1 MISILASLL
10 ATTAP
15 LADSTAV
22 SSSNAS
28 YDGNSLVL
36 KGQVLLDHGLG
47 QMKAEEAILDK
58 QEVGKEF
65 PFSFIRL
72 RTDVVLT
79 LSQDATLS
87 CDTADLDFNSLEGHL
102 TSSERLR
109 YTGSLK
115 RKKGSATPFCLT
127 SKLADLS
134 FSKQETETQKP
145 KYDIASILA
154 QESVQFE
161 YDQKYTLHA
170 DTTIFDQLKHHL
182 SAHSKKD
189 TKCRLTYDNNQINA
203 DKMDL
208 DLMLS
213 EISMSHPQG
222 SLHSLISQATTQF
235 SSDNLLWNHLTN
247 TLFLK
252 GDVSLED
259 PSLGTVLSQE
269 EIKLIQTDKQLS
281 SIHTQG
287 KTTINYLNTHKL
299 TCFGTIDLDQK
310 RLQANIISPL
320 VGGATPA
327 ELQLSY
333 QEEQIT
339 AFADTG
345 HVEYTLTNNTFQPL
359 SLSLKG
365 HVRLFSHD
373 PNKPP
378 LFGITDRLTYSPT
391 TRTFILNADPGKKVI
406 FINEAENIRL
416 SAQEVHVT
424 EDPITKRQTVK
435 GVGNVQ
441 LTLSA
446 DEEALMNQFFNLSN
460 KL

>member
-1 MISILASLL
+1 MISVLASILA
-10 ATTAP
+10 ATAP
-15 LADSTAV
+15 LADSTAL

-28 YDGNSLVL
+28 YDGNCLVL
-36 KGQVLLDHGLG
+36 KGQVILDHGLG

-72 RTDVVLT
+72 RKDVLLN
-79 LSQDATLS
+79 LSQEASLS

-102 TSSERLR
+102 TSSHQLI

-115 RKKGSATPFCLT
+115 RKKGPPTSFCLK
-127 SKLADLS
+127 SKLANLS
-134 FSKQETETQKP
+134 FSKQEIDNQKP

-154 QESVQFE
+154 QENACFE

-170 DTTIFDQLKHHL
+170 DTAIFDQLKQKL
-182 SAHSKKD
+182 SAYSKDK
-189 TKCRLTYDNNQINA
+189 KCTLTHDNNHINA

-222 SLHSLISQATTQF
+222 SLHSLISQDSTHF
-235 SSDNLLWNHLTN
+235 SSDSLLWNQRAN

-252 GDVSLED
+252 GHISLED
-259 PSLGTVLSQE
+259 PSLGTVLSQD
-269 EIKLIQTDKQLS
+269 EIKLIQTDNEIS

-287 KTTINYLNTHKL
+287 KTTINYLNTHQL

-310 RLQANIISPL
+310 RMQAHIISPL
-320 VGGATPA
+320 VNGSTPA
-327 ELQLSY
+327 ELQLFY

-345 HVEYTLTNNTFQPL
+345 HIEYTLNHNTLLPL

-365 HVRLFSHD
+365 HVRLLSHD
-373 PNKPP
+373 PNKP
-378 LFGITDRLTYSPT
+378 LLCGITDRLTYSPT

-406 FINEAENIRL
+406 FINEADNIRL
-416 SAQEVHVT
+416 TAQEVHVT
-424 EDPITKRQTVK
+424 EDPVTKRQTVK
-435 GVGNVQ
+435 GVGSVQ

-446 DEEALMNQFFNLSN
+446 DEEALMNQFFNLS
-460 KL
+460 K